1 MRVWRPQPDKTLDFG
16 LDFGGG
22 YPEYL
27 SGLTF
32 AGLQY
37 GLGHI
42 IPVADPL
49 LRLWEGVIRFAALSN
64 KRPVSRK
71 SEALVLAFSGYGI
84 SCQRGLNGFEG
95 LPVNDGFVLPGMDP
109 AAVKDLSHVTAV
121 SQQVDQSALTVSAP
135 SPLLAIRQGLESGP
149 DSEPVHFLKQTSDR
163 TTRYLPNIHRTCSAS
178 SGTMTSFLSR
188 LI

>member
-1 MRVWRPQPDKTLDFG
+1 MPLGRPEGLSGPWQTDDLAGSSRVPAGTCLRACQFYTYRVRLDCDPGYPSPDHSPDIPMRVWRPQPDKTLDFG

-109 AAVKDLSHVTAV
+109 AAVKDLSHVTAIPE
-121 SQQVDQSALTVSAP
+121 QVD
-135 SPLLAIRQGLESGP
+135 
-149 DSEPVHFLKQTSDR
+149 
-163 TTRYLPNIHRTCSAS
+163 
-178 SGTMTSFLSR
+178 
-188 LI
+188 